1 VSLRFK
7 TQSHNDTLGGV
18 GKLPLNPKPGNVVS
32 KGQGSGEGEDDTLVI
47 TNGPVFITVNV

>member
-1 VSLRFK
+1 MSLRFK

-32 KGQGSGEGEDDTLVI
+32 KGKGSGEGEDDTLVI